1 MAGLA
6 VTDSAMTFSSRDF
19 LSNLLDYI
27 GLQPEDFARLVRHRH
42 CLVEPERLG
51 RDFYT
56 YLLGNPGASQV
67 FVDFTDDDLSSL
79 IQRQVAYIQ
88 DFFSGNCTQAQAET
102 TLAIGKLHYRQG
114 ISEVWVAGAYEMYL
128 SHAEHCLRLC
138 VDVTPEEADAL
149 RIALR
154 KRMWLDMLLQLEG
167 YRQAYMEE
175 TERGYRQLARLGRM
189 YTALCRVNTLLP
201 DISTETALFQAVC
214 DVCVSEGGFSLAWIG
229 MLQLDDTLAPVSSAS
244 RGDVLD
250 AQAQLAPF
258 PLTEGPFAR
267 AIQNRS
273 AEVIED
279 LHASDVENAAAALR
293 LGPTIHSL
301 LVVPLAL
308 GDNMIGTLNLCD
320 AQPGSFGE
328 EERSL
333 ATTLAS
339 EISQTLSR
347 IHSARNHSQIAAQ
360 LERQRYYDTETG
372 VFNHLGLQK
381 EASRLWDYASTL
393 PHIVTCIVRIGGLRE
408 ADERLGFRASDVI
421 LSEMADRLRHRIG
434 HACLFGRLSSNEFAV
449 VSNHVQWCDNLLEE
463 AETLRLHLCEPL
475 ELEGKSLS
483 SRIAIGVTRSQKLD
497 ITFADLLWQ
506 ASLAMQEAN
515 RTGLSIVR
523 EYSPDIESRLRNHYR
538 IREEFAEAINRGQL
552 RLYYQPKVNLLD
564 GEVLGFEALIRWEH
578 DGFLRAPAY
587 FLPIIDD
594 TSMMAMLDLWVI
606 EAAAKQIAAWREEG
620 LVAHVAV
627 NVSSRAFQMPDFPE
641 HILACLQRHHVD
653 PSHFELEI
661 LESISLSQVQLYR
674 NALEAC
680 QRFGLKLA
688 LDDFGTG
695 ASTLLH
701 LQSVPAQSIK
711 IDQTFVRQ
719 LLEHPNNGAI
729 VASLVSYARF
739 TSRTLIA
746 EGVENHDIQKKLI
759 ELGCEIGQGYGI
771 AHPMPPEKVPTWVR
785 EWETQQRILAEARAP
800 DIQI

>member
-1 MAGLA
+1 
-6 VTDSAMTFSSRDF
+6 MTFSSRDF

-27 GLQPEDFARLVRHRH
+27 GLQPEDFALLVRHRH

-51 RDFYT
+51 HDFYR

-67 FVDFTDDDLSSL
+67 FVGFSEDDLNSL

-88 DFFSGNCTQAQAET
+88 DFFSGTCTQAQAEI
-102 TLAIGKLHYRQG
+102 TLGIGKLHYRQG

-128 SHAEHCLRLC
+128 SHAEQCLGRC
-138 VDVTPEEADAL
+138 VDVTHEEANAV

-201 DISTETALFQAVC
+201 DVSTEAALFQAVC

-229 MLQLDDTLAPVSSAS
+229 MLQLDETLAPVSSACRS
-244 RGDVLD
+244 DALDVK
-250 AQAQLAPF
+250 AQLVPLL
-258 PLTEGPFAR
+258 LTEGPFAR
-267 AIQNRS
+267 TIQNRS
-273 AEVIED
+273 VEVVED
-279 LHASDVENAAAALR
+279 LYATEIEPSSYVTCHLSSA
-293 LGPTIHSL
+293 IHSL

-308 GDNMIGTLNLCD
+308 GNNVIGTLTLCD
-320 AQPGSFGE
+320 AQSGSFGE
-328 EERSL
+328 EERNL
-333 ATTLAS
+333 ATSLAS
-339 EISQTLSR
+339 EIGLTLSR
-347 IHSARNHSQIAAQ
+347 IYSARNHSQIAAQ

-381 EASRLWDYASTL
+381 EAGGLWDYASTL
-393 PHIVTCIVRIGGLRE
+393 PQIVTCIVRIGGLRE

-421 LSEMADRLRHRIG
+421 LSEMAERLRFHVG
-434 HACLFGRLSSNEFAV
+434 HTCLFGRLSSNEFAV
-449 VSNHVQWCDNLLEE
+449 VSDHIQWCDNLLEE
-463 AETLRLHLCEPL
+463 AEALRLHLCEPL

-483 SRIAIGVTRSQKLD
+483 SRIAVGVTRSQKLE

-515 RTGLSIVR
+515 RTGLSMVK

-564 GEVLGFEALIRWEH
+564 GTVLGFEALIRWEH

-606 EAAAKQIAAWREEG
+606 EAAAKQIAEWREAG

-627 NVSSRAFQMPDFPE
+627 NVSSRAFQVPDFPE
-641 HILACLQRHHVD
+641 HILACLQRHNVD

-746 EGVENHDIQKKLI
+746 EGVENYDIQKKLI

-771 AHPMPPEKVPTWVR
+771 AHPMPPEKVPTWVQ